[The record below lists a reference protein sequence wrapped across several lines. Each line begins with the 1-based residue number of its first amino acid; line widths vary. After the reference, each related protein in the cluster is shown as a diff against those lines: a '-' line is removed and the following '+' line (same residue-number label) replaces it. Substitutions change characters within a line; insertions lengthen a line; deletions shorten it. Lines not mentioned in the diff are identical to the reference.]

1 LGRNEAKV
9 FRRSRKIKTNNMAKS
24 KKTKKE
30 TVLTIDTN
38 RDGSLTK
45 QSEPIVLTQK
55 KYEECEWC
63 FQFDEDEPQIFAW
76 TDDEM
81 NKNEDPKV
89 IFTITNVENSYITFQ
104 NGKTGKLFKIF
115 ARELTNEGREMREKQ
130 REAIKNLQ
138 NGSENKETQS

>member
-1 LGRNEAKV
+1 
-9 FRRSRKIKTNNMAKS
+9 MAKA

-30 TVLTIDTN
+30 EVTIEV
-38 RDGSLTK
+38 
-45 QSEPIVLTQK
+45 QSEQLQPTDNIALSQK

-76 TDDEM
+76 TDNEL

-104 NGKTGKLFKIF
+104 NGKTGKVFKLF
-115 ARELTNEGREMREKQ
+115 AR
-130 REAIKNLQ
+130 
-138 NGSENKETQS
+138 

>member
-1 LGRNEAKV
+1 
-9 FRRSRKIKTNNMAKS
+9 MAKS

-30 TVLTIDTN
+30 EVKIEE
-38 RDGSLTK
+38 
-45 QSEPIVLTQK
+45 QSEQLQPMGNITLSQK

-76 TDDEM
+76 TDDADL

-104 NGKTGKLFKIF
+104 NGKTGKLFKLF
-115 ARELTNEGREMREKQ
+115 ARELTNEGRELRNKQ
-130 REAIKNLQ
+130 KEGFKITENA
-138 NGSENKETQS
+138 SENKEA